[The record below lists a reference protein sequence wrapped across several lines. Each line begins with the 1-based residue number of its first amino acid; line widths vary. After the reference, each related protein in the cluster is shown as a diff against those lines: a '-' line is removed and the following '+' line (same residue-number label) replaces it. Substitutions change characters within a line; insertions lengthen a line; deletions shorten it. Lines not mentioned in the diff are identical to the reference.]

1 MEMMNPLQFKEK
13 NKEKDLNELLNIK
26 KDLENSISRL
36 EAEESQIIYSDT
48 RLDTNKHYLEVI
60 NELINEKMN
69 KKGEILGNEQ
79 TLDNFIKR
87 LSGNDPF
94 WEITLK
100 HYFDS
105 LNKTDDEKIRFLRK
119 ISYTKELFN
128 EFTKEIVS
136 SNNSEDLYNKYM
148 NESKNILVCP
158 NCGEKLSFMMP
169 DGKTLNCDKCNKYY
183 INNNGEVGNE
193 TSSPYIDNNVLY

>member
-1 MEMMNPLQFKEK
+1 MEMMNPILYKDK
-13 NKEKDLNELLNIK
+13 NKEKDLNELLIIK
-26 KDLENSISRL
+26 NDLENSISRL
-36 EAEESQIIYSDT
+36 EGGEAQIIYSDT
-48 RLDTNKHYLEVI
+48 RLDTEKQYLKGI

-69 KKGEILGNEQ
+69 KKSDFTDNEQ
-79 TLDNFIKR
+79 PLDSLIKR

-94 WEITLK
+94 WKTTLK
-100 HYFDS
+100 QYFDG
-105 LNKTDDEKIRFLRK
+105 LNKTDEEKIRFLRK
-119 ISYTKELFN
+119 ISHTKELFN
-128 EFTKEIVS
+128 EFTKEIVN

-148 NESKNILVCP
+148 NESSNILVCP